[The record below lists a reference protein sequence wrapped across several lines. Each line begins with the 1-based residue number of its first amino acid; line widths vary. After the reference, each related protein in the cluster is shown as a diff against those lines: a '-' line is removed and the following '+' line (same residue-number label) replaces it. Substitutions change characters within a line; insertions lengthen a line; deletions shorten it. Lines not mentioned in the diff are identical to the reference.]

1 MTLKQL
7 QSIGCT
13 IVDDSYVNHHN
24 GNHEE
29 RYIVKSARLHEGFS
43 VYDELEKLDFEQ
55 IKNQEIGAYARQLR
69 KSHEKIL
76 DEQLNPIYLK
86 IAQGTNL
93 PEITTTITIPT
104 K

>member
-1 MTLKQL
+1 MTQEQL

-29 RYIVKSARLHEGFS
+29 AYIIKSARLNEGFS
-43 VYDELEKLDFEQ
+43 VYNGLEKLDFEE
-55 IKNQEIGAYARQLR
+55 IKRREIGAFARQLH
-69 KSHEKIL
+69 KSHEKII
-76 DEQLNPIYLK
+76 DEQLSPLYLK
-86 IAQGTNL
+86 IAQVTNL
-93 PEITTTITIPT
+93 EELTAVIKIPT